1 MFDTETND
9 LIKKFKERIKTYFE
23 NVMQFLSFISN
34 NWSNYFSST
43 ILFVFWCINSI
54 NKFVAFF
61 EFGLCDTCVM
71 ISYGQFC

>member
-34 NWSNYFSST
+34 N
-43 ILFVFWCINSI
+43 
-54 NKFVAFF
+54 
-61 EFGLCDTCVM
+61 
-71 ISYGQFC
+71 